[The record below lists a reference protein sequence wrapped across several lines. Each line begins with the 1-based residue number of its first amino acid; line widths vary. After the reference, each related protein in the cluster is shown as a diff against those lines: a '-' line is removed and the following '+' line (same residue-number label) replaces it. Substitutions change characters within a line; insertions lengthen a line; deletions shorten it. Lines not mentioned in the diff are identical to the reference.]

1 MALLCVISIDE
12 NFKLCIRSRTFQK
25 LSSPVMMML
34 YPGAKS
40 PDREGR
46 DQGGHDQG
54 EVGVV
59 PGLATREGESQE
71 PGGDGQAAEGAG

>member
-1 MALLCVISIDE
+1 
-12 NFKLCIRSRTFQK
+12 
-25 LSSPVMMML
+25 MMML

-71 PGGDGQAAEGAG
+71 PGGDGQAAEGAGRDLPGWFITRQVPRLTPGSGSWEPD